1 MNVCFIVFLETIS
14 TISSC
19 QALFVHPDC
28 METLPFEYE
37 LPNQV
42 HWPKKQFHAFHATL
56 YTSRTILTKHNPAQD
71 IHPEKS
77 DERRQAMKASL
88 SISMMH

>member
-1 MNVCFIVFLETIS
+1 MNVCFIGFLEI
-14 TISSC
+14 ISSC

-28 METLPFEYE
+28 METLPFDYE

-42 HWPKKQFHAFHATL
+42 HWPKKQFHAFHAT
-56 YTSRTILTKHNPAQD
+56 YTSRTILTEHNPAQD

-88 SISMMH
+88 SIPMMH